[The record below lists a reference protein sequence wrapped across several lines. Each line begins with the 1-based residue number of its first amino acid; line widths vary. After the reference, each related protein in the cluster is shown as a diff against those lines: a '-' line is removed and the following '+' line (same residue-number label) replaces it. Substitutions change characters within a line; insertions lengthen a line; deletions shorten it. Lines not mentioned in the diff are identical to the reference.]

1 MKELR
6 SMTAAF
12 IIFMSILIVVLIW
25 IGIIYYTINNNF
37 CTYLK
42 FISEVEKHKRIR
54 ESKKTV

>member
-1 MKELR
+1 
-6 SMTAAF
+6 MTAAF